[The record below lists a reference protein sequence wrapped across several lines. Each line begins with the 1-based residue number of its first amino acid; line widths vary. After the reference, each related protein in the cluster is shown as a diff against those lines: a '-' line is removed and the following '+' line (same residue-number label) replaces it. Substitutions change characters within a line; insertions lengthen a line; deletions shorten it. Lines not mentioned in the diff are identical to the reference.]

1 LEVVAR
7 DRASRL
13 VPLVEVVELDA
24 EDGRLESIEAAVVSS
39 QLVEIA
45 TVTSAVVSELA
56 YSAGELGVVSDDGAT
71 VPECAEVLSRV
82 EAEARGMSE
91 RTYASPFP
99 ACAVGL
105 GCVLDDGDPSPL
117 GDLEDSRHVDRL
129 TVEVHRDHSCGA
141 LVQCLG
147 HAFGSQEKGLR
158 IDIHEPRGPS
168 YRRDGSGRGDERVGR
183 HDHLVAGPDT
193 QGGERQAQSVRA
205 VGDPDRLFCAAV
217 LSPPL
222 LEILDMATPDE
233 TGGRHDRIPRLLEP
247 LGQRVMHGREVEKRD
262 VHPASSS
269 APARTLRVAS
279 FETGTRLPE
288 AIARSPASSAATTA
302 RPLSPVV
309 RGRAPVEAHSMKWLS
324 SFISGSDDGMC
335 GETMLP

>member
-1 LEVVAR
+1 LFQRCEHRVPVVQLHHEEVVDRLSLGPLPDRVHRKVGKSLEVVAR

-129 TVEVHRDHSCGA
+129 TVEVH
-141 LVQCLG
+141 
-147 HAFGSQEKGLR
+147 
-158 IDIHEPRGPS
+158 
-168 YRRDGSGRGDERVGR
+168 
-183 HDHLVAGPDT
+183 
-193 QGGERQAQSVRA
+193 
-205 VGDPDRLFCAAV
+205 
-217 LSPPL
+217 
-222 LEILDMATPDE
+222 
-233 TGGRHDRIPRLLEP
+233 
-247 LGQRVMHGREVEKRD
+247 
-262 VHPASSS
+262 
-269 APARTLRVAS
+269 
-279 FETGTRLPE
+279 
-288 AIARSPASSAATTA
+288 
-302 RPLSPVV
+302 
-309 RGRAPVEAHSMKWLS
+309 
-324 SFISGSDDGMC
+324 
-335 GETMLP
+335 